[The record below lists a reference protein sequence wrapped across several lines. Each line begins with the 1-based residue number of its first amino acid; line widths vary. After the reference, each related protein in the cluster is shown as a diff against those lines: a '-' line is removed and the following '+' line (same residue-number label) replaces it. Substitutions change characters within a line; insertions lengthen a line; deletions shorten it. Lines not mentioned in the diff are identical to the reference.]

1 VTVLARRRRV
11 RLAVSGLVLAILLG
25 VGAVA
30 GVLRERRG
38 NEATLVTVERV
49 GRSRVEAVVS
59 AMGTLRPGEEARV
72 RAPMAGTIEQL
83 LVSSGQKVLAGD
95 VLILYQRDALEASLR
110 EAGLRVSEAL
120 SRLAAL
126 ELQLR
131 LEEAIF
137 AREREQ
143 SQARL
148 RQVKVA
154 YQDVQGLHPTDS
166 RRVQAAENLT
176 QAEAE
181 YELLKLRQEGRRILP
196 EAMAAAR
203 AALMAARRAEAAAQ
217 TQLARATVVSPIDG
231 TVLTVAVEP
240 GAPAATGALLATVAD
255 LSRLRAEVRVDELDV
270 GRVHVGQSAVV
281 YPGAFLEEG
290 FPGTA
295 ESVAPAAELE
305 GRAARFLVTI
315 LLDNREG
322 RLRPGMT
329 VDAHLVVER
338 AEDVLSVPLQAVL
351 GEGEQQAVLVLAG
364 EAIER
369 RLVLSGVRGT
379 TRVEIRSGVAEGD
392 SVVVGP
398 LHLLDRLAPGDRV
411 RAADGR

>member
-1 VTVLARRRRV
+1 MTVLARRRV
-11 RLAVSGLVLAILLG
+11 RLAASGLVLAVLLG
-25 VGAVA
+25 GGAVA
-30 GVLRERRG
+30 GVVRQRRG
-38 NEATLVTVERV
+38 NEATLVTVEGV
-49 GRSRVEAVVS
+49 GRSSVEAVVS
-59 AMGTLRPGEEARV
+59 AMGTLRPGKEARV
-72 RAPMAGTIEQL
+72 RAPMSGTIEQIL
-83 LVSSGQKVLAGD
+83 ASSGQKVLAGD
-95 VLILYQRDALEASLR
+95 VLVRYQRDALEASLR
-110 EAGLRVSEAL
+110 EAGLRVSEAR
-120 SRLAAL
+120 SRLAGL

-131 LEEAIF
+131 LEDAIF

-148 RQVKVA
+148 RQVGIA
-154 YQDVQGLHPTDS
+154 YQDVQGLSPNDS

-181 YELLKLRQEGRRILP
+181 YELLKLRQEGRRVLP
-196 EAMAAAR
+196 EALAAAR
-203 AALMAARRAEAAAQ
+203 AALVAAERAEAAAQ
-217 TQLARATVVSPIDG
+217 VQLARATVVSPIDG
-231 TVLTVAVEP
+231 TVLTVAVEA
-240 GAPAATGALLATVAD
+240 GAPAASGVLLATVAD

-270 GRVHVGQSAVV
+270 GRVHVGQYAAV
-281 YPGAFLEEG
+281 YPGAFLDEG

-295 ESVAPAAELE
+295 ESVAPVAELE

-338 AEDVLSVPLQAVL
+338 ADDVLSVPLQAVL
-351 GEGEQQAVLVLAG
+351 GEGEQQAVLVVAG
-364 EAIER
+364 GAIER
-369 RLVLSGVRGT
+369 RPVLGGVRGS
-379 TRVEIRSGVAEGD
+379 TRVEIRSGLAEGE

-411 RAADGR
+411 RVAEGR